1 MFTDKL
7 YLRATLATSGSA
19 SSNPSSV
26 QQPGISLVVLNLVGQ
41 HLSISH
47 WVQSQERL
55 SEAR

>member
-19 SSNPSSV
+19 SSNPSGV

-41 HLSISH
+41 HLSVTH
-47 WVQSQERL
+47 WV
-55 SEAR
+55 